1 VIKRIS
7 LLISAALVA
16 AMMMVATAAPAF
28 AGTDTEEING
38 GHYAECQ
45 GQCGADDKDAT
56 IYNKNG
62 KEQTAGGL
70 EKKADRLKPGNN
82 N

>member
-1 VIKRIS
+1 MIKRIG
-7 LLISAALVA
+7 LLVA
-16 AMMMVATAAPAF
+16 AALMVATMMVATAAPAF
-28 AGTDTEEING
+28 AGEDTEQING
-38 GHYAECQ
+38 GHVATCQ

-56 IYNKNG
+56 IFNKQG

-70 EKKADRLKPGNN
+70 EKKAKALKPGNN